1 MENVLPNYR
10 GELLKEKNELCD
22 IVAPYMQE
30 SEVISGAMREISEL
44 YTKIEQDVKPQV
56 MVYGI
61 YNAGKSSIINE
72 LIGEDRAEVAD
83 RPQTDRVDYYEW
95 NGYQIADTPGVGAPI
110 QHEEVT
116 QEHLK
121 KADVVIFVMA
131 AMGANENRQNYTRMK
146 DITDAGKKVIIV
158 LNDKGIP
165 GDTEE
170 EKARLLQT
178 IKMQVSKN
186 MESLGIQDVKNKY
199 HIVVVNAQRARK
211 GRLEGKAMLY
221 KRSNFAELTD
231 VILKELKRTD
241 SFQIIRNTVF
251 QIERNVETIIDALES
266 ADNFTENSGL
276 NEIVSGLE
284 AKKKDVRAAIL
295 GYTKNQCERLAGM
308 LPNMLWQYRE
318 NQEQLND
325 ILRSEISSLNDR
337 VIKKMEHELQDL
349 QDELASDL
357 QIFIDNMK
365 KEDLHVDVGT
375 IKISSN
381 EINDFS
387 VSTINDREDNWEKSS
402 AENLKTAELLLANYK
417 AGKPIFP
424 TLMEGV
430 CKGVGADAAITGVVV
445 PAAEVIMA
453 QIGKTAFGN
462 SLATMAAGTFLGKA
476 ISGVI
481 PVIGPV
487 IAVCSVLPLLFGDN
501 GEEERRRAKVE
512 AQNEANLR
520 RAEAKQ
526 EAEKQAKQEL
536 IQKCRYLAEDISDD
550 LSSAMTK
557 VLNDCVGG
565 VEQEFQ
571 DRLKES
577 NMTQTNR
584 QKTLE
589 ELRDIRDRYQTIYD
603 ELGGVVLAEA

>member
-1 MENVLPNYR
+1 MKSTLPNYR
-10 GELLKEKNELCD
+10 GELLNEKNKLQILVE
-22 IVAPYMQE
+22 PYLQDAE
-30 SEVISGAMREISEL
+30 AISGAMREISEL
-44 YTKIEQDVKPQV
+44 YQKIDRDVKPQV

-72 LIGEDRAEVAD
+72 LIGEDRAIVAD
-83 RPQTDRVDYYEW
+83 HPQTDRVDYYDW

-121 KADVVIFVMA
+121 KADVIIFVMA

-170 EKARLLQT
+170 EKIQLLQT
-178 IKMQVSKN
+178 IKTQVAKN
-186 MESLGIQDVKNKY
+186 MESLGIQNVKEKY

-211 GRLEGKAMLY
+211 GRTEGKEMLY
-221 KRSNFAELTD
+221 KRSNFPELTD

-241 SFQIIRNTVF
+241 GFQIIRNTVY
-251 QIERNVETIIDALES
+251 QVDRNVETIMNALGNVEGEI
-266 ADNFTENSGL
+266 ENSGL
-276 NEIVSGLE
+276 KEIVSGLE
-284 AKKKDVRAAIL
+284 TKKKDVRTTIL
-295 GYTKNQCERLAGM
+295 AYIKNQCERLAGM
-308 LPNMLWQYRE
+308 LPDILWQYRE
-318 NQEQLND
+318 NQDQLNET
-325 ILRSEISSLNDR
+325 LQNEISALNDR
-337 VIKKMEHELQDL
+337 VMKKMEHELEEL

-357 QIFIDNMK
+357 QIFVEKQKNEELRIDVEKFEMVPNK
-365 KEDLHVDVGT
+365 SVACILPEIIDDDGVSG
-375 IKISSN
+375 SS
-381 EINDFS
+381 
-387 VSTINDREDNWEKSS
+387 SS
-402 AENLKTAELLLANYK
+402 ENLKTAELLLNNYK

-445 PAAEVIMA
+445 PAAEVIMT
-453 QIGKTAFGN
+453 QIGKTALGT
-462 SLATMAAGTFLGKA
+462 SLATMAAGTFIGKA

-487 IAVCSVLPLLFGDN
+487 IAVCSVLPMLFGDN
-501 GEEERRRAKVE
+501 AEDERRRAKAE
-512 AQNEANLR
+512 AQNDVNR
-520 RAEAKQ
+520 RNAEAQ
-526 EAEKQAKQEL
+526 QQAEIQAKQEL
-536 IQKCRYLAEDISDD
+536 IQKCGYLAEDIAED
-550 LSSAMTK
+550 LTYAMTK

-565 VEQEFQ
+565 VENEFKK
-571 DRLKES
+571 RLSKSNES
-577 NMTQTNR
+577 EKNR

-589 ELRDIRDRYQTIYD
+589 ELRNIRDRYQTIYD
-603 ELGGVVLAEA
+603 NLGGVIEADG